1 MKFLLDNWVL
11 ILVAFTSGGLLVWP
25 MVKRGTAAGSI
36 GASEA
41 VRLINREK
49 AVLVDVGEAAE
60 FAAGHANGA
69 RHIPL
74 ATLNG
79 SKALPSNKSL
89 PIIVMCPNGGRAAKA
104 AAQLRQ
110 AGWEKAVALGG
121 GTAAWR
127 DASLPIEKAVA

>member
-1 MKFLLDNWVL
+1 MKFFIDNWTL
-11 ILVAFTSGGLLVWP
+11 LLVAFVSGALLVWP
-25 MVKRGTAAGSI
+25 MVKRGGGAGSV
-36 GASEA
+36 GATDA

-49 AVLVDVGEAAE
+49 AVLVDVGEATE

-74 ATLNG
+74 ATLVG
-79 SKALPSNKSL
+79 HKSLPSNKSL
-89 PIIVMCPNGGRAAKA
+89 PVIVMCPNGARAAKG

-110 AGWEKAVALGG
+110 AGWEKAVALTG

-127 DASLPIEKAVA
+127 DASLPVEKAAA